1 MSAHGEPGQ
10 WRQWK
15 GQWRVPFIWTSL
27 HTYGGNLGIKGNI
40 SRINDIPFAA
50 PPLAPSPAGYD
61 PRTQAVGVGYTPE
74 GLDQNTAYYELLQ
87 EAAFKAAPESNIT
100 EWLVRRAHRRY
111 GLLSPQSLELTAA
124 EGDGVRVEGGP
135 AEWKF
140 NSDVARAWAALGAS
154 GYAIDKGVGD
164 ATGVCQMDVSA
175 KLTGLDHTTFEP
187 DLHTPAPALCLE
199 RLAWGSLNAA
209 APAIATTTTTTG
221 SAVVEGTKPLPE
233 PFVYDLVNT
242 AREVLAQL
250 STPMLLNF
258 SASFDNTSSGA
269 ADTAREINETGAL
282 FIELLADMDRLL
294 ATDRAFMLGPWL
306 ASARKLG
313 GSATDCVGTQIEGD
327 IGHCSDFMEWNARA
341 QLTTWYPVIGSASAP
356 MVQQNGRDHDYA
368 RKQWSGILRD
378 VYIPRAELYRK
389 QALQDAAAGQ
399 PFNATAIDKS
409 YAQLAYKWQTDYPST
424 YPTDPVGDPVAVS
437 TELFNKYSKYFR
449 AC

>member
-1 MSAHGEPGQ
+1 MTRADGPTARWIYQGYALGIASGGLGPASDSNALARLHSFTAPIPEGQFILLDMSAHGEPGE

-40 SRINDIPFAA
+40 SRINDIPFTA
-50 PPLAPSPAGYD
+50 PPLAPSPPGYD
-61 PRTQAVGVGYTPE
+61 PRTEAVGVGYTPE

-87 EAAFKAAPESNIT
+87 ESAFKMAPESNIT

-111 GLLSPQSLELTAA
+111 GLLSPQSLEEASEE
-124 EGDGVRVEGGP
+124 EGLRVGGLPVEGGP

-154 GYAIDKGVGD
+154 GYAIDKGVND

-175 KLTGLDHTTFEP
+175 KLTKLDHTTFES

-209 APAIATTTTTTG
+209 APAVAAG
-221 SAVVEGTKPLPE
+221 SAAVEETKPLPE
-233 PFVYDLVNT
+233 PFVYDLINT

-258 SASFDNTSSGA
+258 SASFRNTSSGA
-269 ADTAREINETGAL
+269 ADTARQINETGAL

-294 ATDRAFMLGPWL
+294 ATDRCSTRQTYATLL
-306 ASARKLG
+306 A
-313 GSATDCVGTQIEGD
+313 C
-327 IGHCSDFMEWNARA
+327 
-341 QLTTWYPVIGSASAP
+341 P
-356 MVQQNGRDHDYA
+356 
-368 RKQWSGILRD
+368 
-378 VYIPRAELYRK
+378 
-389 QALQDAAAGQ
+389 
-399 PFNATAIDKS
+399 
-409 YAQLAYKWQTDYPST
+409 
-424 YPTDPVGDPVAVS
+424 
-437 TELFNKYSKYFR
+437 
-449 AC
+449 